1 MTDIKSILENRPEL
15 AQRVAEVAE
24 VAGYLWQKGWA
35 ERNGGN
41 ITVNVTAYADDEIR
55 SMAPISD
62 PVPFGMT
69 LPHLKGCYFFCKGT
83 NKRMRDLAR
92 RPMENGSVIRILD
105 DCASYEIIADK
116 AVKPTSELASHL
128 AMHNQMIASGNGYKA
143 ALHTHPI
150 DLVAMTHNPAFLEKD
165 VLTNL
170 LWSMIPET
178 RAFCPKGLGIVP
190 YKMPSSVELAEATI
204 AQLREYDIAVIPFSY
219 TVNGMAEDYNE
230 ETDFDGKAFYDAM
243 RRGAEVK
250 TSMVNPA
257 TAAAFF
263 ERALAQGDDV
273 LYVGMSGGISG
284 TAHAAALAAEELR
297 EKYPHAK
304 IMTIDTYAASLGE
317 GLQVLEAAELL
328 CAGRS
333 FEEVGDRILARR
345 PHMCQFFTVDDLN
358 YLKRGGRISG
368 AAALVG
374 SVLGIKPIL
383 RGDETGHIVSCG
395 KVRGNKKAYAEL
407 ADYFDKRALDK
418 TARIGIAHADN
429 REGTDYLLGLLRER
443 GFTGECLEVYYEP
456 VTGAHVGPG
465 TVALFFYG
473 TEK

>member
-1 MTDIKSILENRPEL
+1 MPNYNIVTDSCCDLRPETYEQL
-15 AQRVAEVAE
+15 NLTVVPLSMEFRGQVREDKSDDSIKEVYAALRAGESAQTAA
-24 VAGYLWQKGWA
+24 
-35 ERNGGN
+35 
-41 ITVNVTAYADDEIR
+41 VNPDRWLNAME
-55 SMAPISD
+55 
-62 PVPFGMT
+62 
-69 LPHLKGCYFFCKGT
+69 PHLAEG
-83 NKRMRDLAR
+83 R
-92 RPMENGSVIRILD
+92 
-105 DCASYEIIADK
+105 
-116 AVKPTSELASHL
+116 
-128 AMHNQMIASGNGYKA
+128 
-143 ALHTHPI
+143 
-150 DLVAMTHNPAFLEKD
+150 D
-165 VLTNL
+165 VLV
-170 LWSMIPET
+170 M
-178 RAFCPKGLGIVP
+178 AFSSGLSTT
-190 YKMPSSVELAEATI
+190 YQS
-204 AQLREYDIAVIPFSY
+204 AVI
-219 TVNGMAEDYNE
+219 
-230 ETDFDGKAFYDAM
+230 
-243 RRGAEVK
+243 
-250 TSMVNPA
+250 
-257 TAAAFF
+257 
-263 ERALAQGDDV
+263 
-273 LYVGMSGGISG
+273 
-284 TAHAAALAAEELR
+284 AAEELR

-328 CAGRS
+328 RAGRS

>member
-1 MTDIKSILENRPEL
+1 MIQIFTDTSANLPAAYI
-15 AQRVAEVAE
+15 
-24 VAGYLWQKGWA
+24 QK
-35 ERNGGN
+35 
-41 ITVNVTAYADDEIR
+41 Y
-55 SMAPISD
+55 S
-62 PVPFGMT
+62 
-69 LPHLKGCYFFCKGT
+69 
-83 NKRMRDLAR
+83 
-92 RPMENGSVIRILD
+92 
-105 DCASYEIIADK
+105 
-116 AVKPTSELASHL
+116 
-128 AMHNQMIASGNGYKA
+128 
-143 ALHTHPI
+143 
-150 DLVAMTHNPAFLEKD
+150 
-165 VLTNL
+165 
-170 LWSMIPET
+170 
-178 RAFCPKGLGIVP
+178 
-190 YKMPSSVELAEATI
+190 
-204 AQLREYDIAVIPFSY
+204 LRVIPLHYSI
-219 TVNGMAEDYNE
+219 NGVQAEQDP
-230 ETDFDGKAFYDAM
+230 TIDFDGKTYYDTMRSGAPVSTAMINLVAFLEPLHA
-243 RRGAEVK
+243 
-250 TSMVNPA
+250 
-257 TAAAFF
+257 
-263 ERALAQGDDV
+263 ALAAGDDV
-273 LYVGMSGGISG
+273 IYIGMSGGISG

-328 CAGRS
+328 RAGRS

>member
-1 MTDIKSILENRPEL
+1 MTKLYTDTSANLPL
-15 AQRVAEVAE
+15 A
-24 VAGYLWQKGWA
+24 L
-35 ERNGGN
+35 
-41 ITVNVTAYADDEIR
+41 
-55 SMAPISD
+55 
-62 PVPFGMT
+62 
-69 LPHLKGCYFFCKGT
+69 
-83 NKRMRDLAR
+83 
-92 RPMENGSVIRILD
+92 
-105 DCASYEIIADK
+105 
-116 AVKPTSELASHL
+116 
-128 AMHNQMIASGNGYKA
+128 
-143 ALHTHPI
+143 
-150 DLVAMTHNPAFLEKD
+150 
-165 VLTNL
+165 
-170 LWSMIPET
+170 
-178 RAFCPKGLGIVP
+178 
-190 YKMPSSVELAEATI
+190 
-204 AQLREYDIAVIPFSY
+204 LREYDIAVIPFSY
-219 TVNGMAEDYNE
+219 TVNGVAEDYNE

-317 GLQVLEAAELL
+317 GLQVLEAAEL
-328 CAGRS
+328 
-333 FEEVGDRILARR
+333 
-345 PHMCQFFTVDDLN
+345 FFTVDDLN

>member
-1 MTDIKSILENRPEL
+1 MTKLYTDTSANLPL
-15 AQRVAEVAE
+15 A
-24 VAGYLWQKGWA
+24 L
-35 ERNGGN
+35 
-41 ITVNVTAYADDEIR
+41 
-55 SMAPISD
+55 
-62 PVPFGMT
+62 
-69 LPHLKGCYFFCKGT
+69 
-83 NKRMRDLAR
+83 
-92 RPMENGSVIRILD
+92 
-105 DCASYEIIADK
+105 
-116 AVKPTSELASHL
+116 
-128 AMHNQMIASGNGYKA
+128 
-143 ALHTHPI
+143 
-150 DLVAMTHNPAFLEKD
+150 
-165 VLTNL
+165 
-170 LWSMIPET
+170 
-178 RAFCPKGLGIVP
+178 
-190 YKMPSSVELAEATI
+190 
-204 AQLREYDIAVIPFSY
+204 LREYDIAVIPFSY
-219 TVNGMAEDYNE
+219 TVNGVAEDYNE

-328 CAGRS
+328 RAGRS

-368 AAALVG
+368 ATALIG
-374 SVLGIKPIL
+374 TVLSIKPIL

-395 KVRGNKKAYAEL
+395 KVRGLKRAYAEL
-407 ADYFDKRALDK
+407 ANYYDTRALDK
-418 TARIGIAHADN
+418 SESIGIAHADN
-429 REGTDYLLGLLRER
+429 AEGAEALLALLRDK
-443 GFTGECLEVYYEP
+443 GFTGECLNVVYEP

>member
-1 MTDIKSILENRPEL
+1 MTKLYTDTSANLPL
-15 AQRVAEVAE
+15 A
-24 VAGYLWQKGWA
+24 L
-35 ERNGGN
+35 
-41 ITVNVTAYADDEIR
+41 
-55 SMAPISD
+55 
-62 PVPFGMT
+62 
-69 LPHLKGCYFFCKGT
+69 
-83 NKRMRDLAR
+83 
-92 RPMENGSVIRILD
+92 
-105 DCASYEIIADK
+105 
-116 AVKPTSELASHL
+116 
-128 AMHNQMIASGNGYKA
+128 
-143 ALHTHPI
+143 
-150 DLVAMTHNPAFLEKD
+150 
-165 VLTNL
+165 
-170 LWSMIPET
+170 
-178 RAFCPKGLGIVP
+178 
-190 YKMPSSVELAEATI
+190 
-204 AQLREYDIAVIPFSY
+204 LREYDIAVIPFSY

-328 CAGRS
+328 RAGRS

-418 TARIGIAHADN
+418 TARIGSAHADN

>member
-1 MTDIKSILENRPEL
+1 MTKLYTDTSANLPL
-15 AQRVAEVAE
+15 A
-24 VAGYLWQKGWA
+24 L
-35 ERNGGN
+35 
-41 ITVNVTAYADDEIR
+41 
-55 SMAPISD
+55 
-62 PVPFGMT
+62 
-69 LPHLKGCYFFCKGT
+69 
-83 NKRMRDLAR
+83 
-92 RPMENGSVIRILD
+92 
-105 DCASYEIIADK
+105 
-116 AVKPTSELASHL
+116 
-128 AMHNQMIASGNGYKA
+128 
-143 ALHTHPI
+143 
-150 DLVAMTHNPAFLEKD
+150 
-165 VLTNL
+165 
-170 LWSMIPET
+170 
-178 RAFCPKGLGIVP
+178 
-190 YKMPSSVELAEATI
+190 
-204 AQLREYDIAVIPFSY
+204 LREYDIAVIPFSY
-219 TVNGMAEDYNE
+219 TVNGVAEDYSE

-263 ERALAQGDDV
+263 ERALAQGNDV

-328 CAGRS
+328 RAGRS

-407 ADYFDKRALDK
+407 ADYFNKRALDK
-418 TARIGIAHADN
+418 TAR
-429 REGTDYLLGLLRER
+429 LL
-443 GFTGECLEVYYEP
+443 
-456 VTGAHVGPG
+456 
-465 TVALFFYG
+465 
-473 TEK
+473 K